1 MIYCI
6 AVGQPPDF
14 KESFCMHGKRIFGV
28 LGVLAVAMT
37 LSIPA
42 CSTEPSGTG
51 TLQLRLVDKPAPIE
65 GIESIDIVFSF
76 ISVHASAD
84 ADSGNVGWIIVMDD
98 QTSVEERTF
107 NLLEYVNGTSAIL
120 GEAELEEGHY
130 TQLRIG
136 IQSASITI
144 NGTTSDLTIPSGSQS
159 GLKLTGG
166 FNIDP
171 NVVTELTLDF
181 DAGES
186 VKENPPG
193 SGRYKLQPTIRM
205 IETILSG
212 TISGTVTPDSLRTLV
227 TAYEAGTTTVVT
239 STYTD
244 TLTGEYVLQAL
255 LEGTYD
261 LEAAAEGFNPATEA
275 SVAVTAG
282 QDNPDHDFT
291 LTESGGGGG
300 GGGLN

>member
-1 MIYCI
+1 M
-6 AVGQPPDF
+6 F
-14 KESFCMHGKRIFGV
+14 FRKLLGV
-28 LGVLAVAMT
+28 VGVLAIAIT
-37 LSIPA
+37 LTISA
-42 CSTEPSGTG
+42 CSTDPSGTG
-51 TLQLRLVDKPAPIE
+51 TLQLNLVDAPAPIE
-65 GIESIDIVFSF
+65 GIESIDIIFSF

-84 ADSGNVGWIIVMDD
+84 ADSANVGWIVVMDD
-98 QTSVEERTF
+98 QTSEAERTF

-171 NVVTELTLDF
+171 NVITSITLDF

-186 VKENPPG
+186 VRENPPG

-212 TISGTVTPDSLRTLV
+212 TISGTVTPDTLRTLI
-227 TAYEAGTTTVVT
+227 TAYETGTTTVVT
-239 STYTD
+239 STYAD
-244 TLTGEYVLQAL
+244 TLSGEYMLQAL
-255 LEGTYD
+255 LAGTYD
-261 LEAAAEGFNPATEA
+261 LEASAEGFDVATEA
-275 SVAVTAG
+275 GVTVTAG

-291 LTESGGGGG
+291 LTESTGGGG
-300 GGGLN
+300 GGGLQ

>member
-1 MIYCI
+1 MHFRKIPGVVGVVAI
-6 AVGQPPDF
+6 A
-14 KESFCMHGKRIFGV
+14 I
-28 LGVLAVAMT
+28 T
-37 LSIPA
+37 LSISA

-51 TLQLRLVDKPAPIE
+51 TLQLNLVDAPVPIE
-65 GIESIDIVFSF
+65 GIEAIDIVFSF

-98 QTSVEERTF
+98 QTSAEDRTF
-107 NLLEYVNGTSAIL
+107 NLLEYVNGTSALL

-171 NVVTELTLDF
+171 NVITAITLDF

-186 VKENPPG
+186 VRENPPK

-212 TISGTVTPDSLRTLV
+212 TISGTVTPDTLRTLV

-244 TLTGEYVLQAL
+244 TLTGDYMLQAL
-255 LEGTYD
+255 LEGAYD
-261 LEAAAEGFNPATEA
+261 LEAAAEGYDPSTEA
-275 SVAVTAG
+275 GVTVIAG

-291 LTESGGGGG
+291 LTESSGGGGG
-300 GGGLN
+300 GGGLQ

>member
-1 MIYCI
+1 
-6 AVGQPPDF
+6 
-14 KESFCMHGKRIFGV
+14 MHFRKISGS
-28 LGVLAVAMT
+28 LGVLAVAIT
-37 LSIPA
+37 LSFSA

-51 TLQLRLVDKPAPIE
+51 TLQLNLVDAPTPIE
-65 GIESIDIVFSF
+65 GIEAIDIVFSF

-84 ADSGNVGWIIVMDD
+84 ADSENVGWIIVMDD
-98 QTSVEERTF
+98 QTIEEERTF

-136 IQSASITI
+136 IESASITI
-144 NGTTSDLTIPSGSQS
+144 NGTTSDLTIPSGTQS

-171 NVVTELTLDF
+171 NVITAITLDF

-186 VKENPPG
+186 VRENPPG

-212 TISGTVTPDSLRTLV
+212 TISGTVTPDTLRTLV
-227 TAYEAGTTTVVT
+227 TAYEQGTTTVVT
-239 STYTD
+239 STYAD
-244 TLTGEYVLQAL
+244 TLTGGYMLQAL
-255 LEGTYD
+255 LAGTYD
-261 LEAAAEGFNPATEA
+261 LEASAEGYDVATEA
-275 SVAVTAG
+275 GVTVTAG
-282 QDNPDHDFT
+282 QDNPDHDFI
-291 LTESGGGGG
+291 LTESTGGGGG
-300 GGGLN
+300 GGGLQ

>member
-1 MIYCI
+1 
-6 AVGQPPDF
+6 
-14 KESFCMHGKRIFGV
+14 MHSRKMFGV
-28 LGVLAVAMT
+28 VGVLVIAIS
-37 LSIPA
+37 LSISA

-51 TLQLRLVDKPAPIE
+51 TLQLILVDKPAPIE
-65 GIESIDIVFSF
+65 GIEAIDIVFSF

-84 ADSGNVGWIIVMDD
+84 ADSGNAGWIIVMDD
-98 QTSVEERTF
+98 QTSEEDRTF

-144 NGTTSDLTIPSGSQS
+144 NGTTSDLTIPSGSKS

-171 NVVTELTLDF
+171 SVITELTIDF

-186 VKENPPG
+186 VRENPPG

-212 TISGTVTPDSLRTLV
+212 TISGTVTPDTLRTLI
-227 TAYEAGTTTVVT
+227 TAFEAGTTTVVT
-239 STYTD
+239 STYSD

-261 LEAAAEGFNPATEA
+261 LEAAAGGFDPATEA
-275 SVAVTAG
+275 GVSVVAG

-291 LTESGGGGG
+291 LTESSGG
-300 GGGLN
+300 GGGLQ